1 MRVGLR
7 VRVRVRGPNLQHRGV
22 GDAMTDDLVHLVRVR
37 GTSSVRA
44 RLGVRGSVSV
54 RVRVRVRASMKVRV
68 GFTEVQ
74 HDLGKPW

>member
-1 MRVGLR
+1 
-7 VRVRVRGPNLQHRGV
+7 
-22 GDAMTDDLVHLVRVR
+22 MTDDLVHLVRVR

>member
-1 MRVGLR
+1 
-7 VRVRVRGPNLQHRGV
+7 
-22 GDAMTDDLVHLVRVR
+22 MTDDLVHLVRVR

-44 RLGVRGSVSV
+44 GLGVRGSVSV